1 MTVHAGEEVC
11 FPPRE
16 LDFSQ
21 NIDRRLVHRSAV
33 SEVFI
38 TDILPVGEDRVWC
51 AAQLPLTHSYYNDHL
66 QRARLF
72 DPVLMV
78 ECCRQAAIAGSHS
91 HMEIPDGTTMIVDH
105 FEYEADW
112 LPGTVIGRGPGEL
125 RVDTVFSKETSA
137 RTGRLRRGRVAQRLY
152 VDDSR
157 VGLHTMRVSFL
168 KGSQAA
174 ALRHSQR
181 GTPAPSTSQFREGA
195 PPPLTPELVGRS
207 NPANVVLS
215 QPFTESGTVRATVT
229 PWLGNKALFDH
240 DYDHYPA
247 MTLVEA
253 ARQLALLGTSE
264 PSEYHPT
271 AFAAEFLSYAELDAP
286 LTARAERPDGD
297 TFEPSTTAVLEQ
309 SGREV
314 ARISVALRRMEGHR

>member
-1 MTVHAGEEVC
+1 MSIHVGEEVR

-16 LDFSQ
+16 LDFSR

-66 QRARLF
+66 QRTRLF

-91 HMEIPDGTTMIVDH
+91 HMEIPDGTTMIVDG
-105 FEYEADW
+105 FEYESDW
-112 LPGTVIGRGPGEL
+112 IPGTVVGRRPGEL
-125 RVDTVFSKETSA
+125 RIDTVFFKETSA
-137 RTGRLRRGRVAQRLY
+137 RTGRLRRGRVDQQLY

-157 VGLHTMRVSFL
+157 VGLHTMRISFL
-168 KGSQAA
+168 KSSQAA
-174 ALRHSQR
+174 ALRLSQR
-181 GTPAPSTSQFREGA
+181 GTPAPSTSQFQEGA
-195 PPPLTPELVGRS
+195 PPPLAPMLVGRS

-215 QPFTESGTVRATVT
+215 QPLTESGTVRATVT
-229 PWLGNKALFDH
+229 PWLGNRALFDH

-253 ARQLALLGTSE
+253 ARQLALLGMSE
-264 PSEYHPT
+264 PSEYHPV
-271 AFAAEFLSYAELDAP
+271 AFAAGFLNYAELDAP
-286 LTARAERPDGD
+286 LTVRAERPEGD
-297 TFEPSTTAVLEQ
+297 ASGPRTTAVFEQ
-309 SGREV
+309 PGREV
-314 ARISVALRRMEGHR
+314 ARISVALRRVEGH